1 MKEPSTESPFLPAT
15 ESRLQ
20 FGIVLYILLSV
31 VFAGVAL
38 LLALA
43 FQVPSIRDEV
53 MAWTGWTPPQT
64 GSIEESRS
72 AQLRFLLALYA
83 LPVAFGGIVGL
94 AHAGISWL
102 LRWQAKHQRSADRGF
117 EMD

>member
-1 MKEPSTESPFLPAT
+1 MNQSTESPFLPAA
-15 ESRLQ
+15 ESKLQ
-20 FGIVLYILLSV
+20 FGIVLYILLSI

-43 FQVPSIRDEV
+43 YQVPSIQDEV

-64 GSIEESRS
+64 ASVEADRS

-94 AHAGISWL
+94 AHAGIAWL
-102 LRWQAKHQRSADRGF
+102 LRWQAKYERSADRGF